1 LILDEP
7 TSGLD
12 AASEQVVIEALSRL
26 MEGKTSVVI
35 AHHLDTIRHADI
47 ILVFKD
53 SELVERG
60 THEELLAAGGVYAE
74 LYRIQTSEDAE
85 RRANQPADD

>member
-1 LILDEP
+1 
-7 TSGLD
+7 
-12 AASEQVVIEALSRL
+12 

-35 AHHLDTIRHADI
+35 AHHLDTVRHADI
-47 ILVFKD
+47 IFVFKD

-74 LYRIQTSEDAE
+74 LYRIQTSEDGE